1 MFNKANLATQG
12 KEDIDFRDDEE
23 KEEESHPYLMALN
36 DEIGEIYDSNLSY
49 SSDYDEID
57 DLYNELND
65 SLVKANKD
73 FKKIILLKM
82 LCCMRKSS
90 N

>member
-36 DEIGEIYDSNLSY
+36 DEIGEIYDSNLS
-49 SSDYDEID
+49 
-57 DLYNELND
+57 
-65 SLVKANKD
+65 
-73 FKKIILLKM
+73 
-82 LCCMRKSS
+82 
-90 N
+90 